1 MDILRIHVYYMNL
14 LIDLDLN
21 REISTSPGAD
31 AKASKVT
38 RAHSPS
44 LRVVVVPDTAA
55 REKAVMTR
63 LILAALSGLI
73 SAFAAI
79 CTTVIYSTIL
89 GWQLLAGRVC
99 CRFRGFGRVPMDDL
113 RTILG
118 TESNGNLTDCQFALR
133 FPRGTSGIYDSIDK

>member
-14 LIDLDLN
+14 LIDVDLN

-31 AKASKVT
+31 VKASKVT
-38 RAHSPS
+38 GAHSPS
-44 LRVVVVPDTAA
+44 LKVVVVPDTAA

-89 GWQLLAGRVC
+89 GWRNFWLAVC
-99 CRFRGFGRVPMDDL
+99 VAGFVALVVFLWMTCKRF
-113 RTILG
+113 
-118 TESNGNLTDCQFALR
+118 
-133 FPRGTSGIYDSIDK
+133 

>member
-1 MDILRIHVYYMNL
+1 MHLRYCFMDILRIHVYYMNL

-89 GWQLLAGRVC
+89 GWRNFWLAVC
-99 CRFRGFGRVPMDDL
+99 VAGFVALVVFLWMTCERF
-113 RTILG
+113 
-118 TESNGNLTDCQFALR
+118 
-133 FPRGTSGIYDSIDK
+133 

>member
-1 MDILRIHVYYMNL
+1 MKRC
-14 LIDLDLN
+14 
-21 REISTSPGAD
+21 
-31 AKASKVT
+31 T